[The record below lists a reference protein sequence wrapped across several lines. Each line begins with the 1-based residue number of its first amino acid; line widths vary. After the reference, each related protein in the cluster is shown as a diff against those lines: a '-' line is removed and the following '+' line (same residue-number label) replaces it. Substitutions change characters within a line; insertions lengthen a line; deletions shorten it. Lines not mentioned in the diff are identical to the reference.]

1 MTEKRDLCEEDVV
14 VVVEDPEDV
23 AVDEAWVVDTMK
35 EAMNEHIVDSQ
46 GDLHVALKTK
56 KIMLMGN
63 KSRKVGKMPDLQD
76 DDVPE
81 IVTKNADH
89 PKKERLMKQA
99 KLLTRLKPN
108 QRLSTEKRRPRLKCN

>member
-46 GDLHVALKTK
+46 G
-56 KIMLMGN
+56 
-63 KSRKVGKMPDLQD
+63 
-76 DDVPE
+76 
-81 IVTKNADH
+81 
-89 PKKERLMKQA
+89 
-99 KLLTRLKPN
+99 
-108 QRLSTEKRRPRLKCN
+108 RPLNV